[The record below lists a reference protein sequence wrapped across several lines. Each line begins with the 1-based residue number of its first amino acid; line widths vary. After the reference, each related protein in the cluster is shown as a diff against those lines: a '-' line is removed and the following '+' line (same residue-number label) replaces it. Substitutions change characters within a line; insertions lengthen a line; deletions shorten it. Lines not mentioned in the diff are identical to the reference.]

1 MLVYSSSISSI
12 KTTKQSRQCSSS
24 RLILKTTSFKELLKN
39 TLWNNSFHFLL
50 MRTNKTTT
58 KWIKI
63 VHIMS
68 LGIAFQSSWIVNR
81 IKWTVQK
88 HNQKKRDYNSKNQ
101 QKTTRIIKDFK
112 MYYNFEYC
120 APLLLHHW
128 KHYSRPMSLVLILY
142 TSMLMVCPNSSGTQ
156 SFNTHLLTGASLSI
170 SRLSYCR
177 SRPSQWF
184 YHFHTHIHLLI
195 LI

>member
-1 MLVYSSSISSI
+1 MNKDRAYHESWHCISIPILMNSQPNQMNSS
-12 KTTKQSRQCSSS
+12 KTQPKEE
-24 RLILKTTSFKELLKN
+24 RLQF
-39 TLWNNSFHFLL
+39 
-50 MRTNKTTT
+50 
-58 KWIKI
+58 
-63 VHIMS
+63 
-68 LGIAFQSSWIVNR
+68 
-81 IKWTVQK
+81 
-88 HNQKKRDYNSKNQ
+88 KNQ

-177 SRPSQWF
+177 SRPSPWF
-184 YHFHTHIHLLI
+184 YHFHTHVHLLI